1 MYHCP
6 HPPPPIP
13 GIPIKPMLAKICE
26 GLPDAIQQLRGA
38 PFLGADHA
46 VLGRLVPLEHAARRG
61 SICLAHL
68 TLA

>member
-1 MYHCP
+1 
-6 HPPPPIP
+6 
-13 GIPIKPMLAKICE
+13 MLAKICE